1 MKKDIKKRRIKR
13 KMLSDPKKINILFYI
28 STALMIILF
37 VFFIGQK
44 RQISVLKQN
53 TNKLVSRQKEL
64 EENISKLK
72 LEIENSNSLEY
83 IEKKARENL
92 GMIKK
97 GEKIY
102 TDDEN
107 SINTVPKESSNEQ
120 DPSQNTKET
129 NKETIKET
137 KREN

>member
-1 MKKDIKKRRIKR
+1 MRKDIKKRSIKR

-28 STALMIILF
+28 LTALMIILF

-53 TNKLVSRQKEL
+53 TNKLVLREKEL

-120 DPSQNTKET
+120 DSSQDTKET
-129 NKETIKET
+129 NKETLKET

>member
-1 MKKDIKKRRIKR
+1 MRKYIKKRSIKR

-53 TNKLVSRQKEL
+53 TNKLVLREKEL

-120 DPSQNTKET
+120 DSSQDTKET
-129 NKETIKET
+129 NKETLKET

>member
-1 MKKDIKKRRIKR
+1 MRKYIKKRSIKR

-53 TNKLVSRQKEL
+53 TNKLVLREKEL

-120 DPSQNTKET
+120 DTSQDTKET

>member
-1 MKKDIKKRRIKR
+1 MRKYIKKRSIKR
-13 KMLSDPKKINILFYI
+13 KMLSNPKKINILFYI

-120 DPSQNTKET
+120 DSSQDTKET

>member
-1 MKKDIKKRRIKR
+1 MRKDIKKRSIKR

-53 TNKLVSRQKEL
+53 TNKLVLREKEL

-120 DPSQNTKET
+120 DSSQDTKET
-129 NKETIKET
+129 NKETLKET